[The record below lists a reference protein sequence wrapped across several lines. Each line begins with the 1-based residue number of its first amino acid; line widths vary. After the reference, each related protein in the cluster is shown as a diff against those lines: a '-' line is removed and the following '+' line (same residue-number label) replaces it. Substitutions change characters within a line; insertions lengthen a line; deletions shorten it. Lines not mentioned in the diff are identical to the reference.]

1 MPAPT
6 TSFLALVLRAAR
18 HQSGLS
24 QRRLARLSGQPLG
37 TIVSVESGRRDIK
50 VTALAALL
58 TTCGWDLQVVDGA
71 GRPVDALVEDHRRD
85 RAGRRYPAHVTVR
98 STSEKYSWWGDR
110 WGYYWG
116 IPPRPDWT
124 FDLPRRPY
132 PAPVNDVPRVQ
143 RVAAYGVIHDSTGR
157 VLLTRL
163 TDRTTSPGWWT
174 LPGGGVD
181 HGEHPEDAMVRE
193 VHEETGLRVRATALL
208 GVDSIRRDLD
218 HGGGRDDF
226 HAIRIVYRATA
237 EDEDAPLVHERD
249 GSTDLAR
256 WVQPA
261 ELAGMPLVDLVP
273 AALAFARPSAS

>member
-1 MPAPT
+1 VPAPA

-18 HQSGLS
+18 HQVGLS
-24 QRRLARLSGQPLG
+24 QRALARRSGLPVG
-37 TIVSVESGRRDIK
+37 TIAAVESGSRDLK

-71 GRPVDALVEDHRRD
+71 GRPVDALLEDHRRD

-98 STSEKYSWWGDR
+98 STSEKGSWWGDR

-124 FDLPRRPY
+124 FDLAGRPY
-132 PAPVNDVPRVQ
+132 PSAVGDAGKVQ
-143 RVAAYGVIHDSTGR
+143 RVGAYGVINDSTGR

-163 TDRTTSPGWWT
+163 TDRTAWPGWWT

-181 HGEHPEDAMVRE
+181 HGEHPEAAMVRE
-193 VHEETGLRVRATALL
+193 VLEETGLRVGATGLL
-208 GVDSIRRDLD
+208 GIDSVRRDLGQ
-218 HGGGRDDF
+218 GGHRDDY
-226 HAIRIVYRATA
+226 HAIRIVYRAAA
-237 EDEDAPLVHERD
+237 EDETAPLVHEQD

-256 WVQPA
+256 WFRQD
-261 ELAGMPLVDLVP
+261 ELEDMPIVDLVR
-273 AALAFARPSAS
+273 AGLAFAAR